1 MEQFRV
7 AVVGGGIGG
16 LSAAIAL
23 RAHDIPVV
31 VFEKSPELREIG
43 AGVVLRANGIRG
55 LASINAMDGI
65 DDVARAVRCRPP
77 RMWQGEALA
86 PDGDPQ
92 GNGTL
97 ESPIVYSRSPRELQ
111 RFLREQL
118 PADAVRHGYAL
129 EQLTEDDDGIDLCF
143 TNGCR
148 ERFDLLIG
156 ADGIHSVVQGY
167 VGDPVLPESQG
178 IMAYRALVPADR
190 LAGKAEV
197 DRLCQWLGQ
206 SRYFITYPAARG
218 SLINVVASVPSTL
231 KPGSW
236 SAPGTVADLAQAYN
250 GWHPQV
256 RAVIDEID
264 STFIWGIYDRPRLH
278 SGSVAVSR

>member
-97 ESPIVYSRSPRELQ
+97 ESPIVYP
-111 RFLREQL
+111 
-118 PADAVRHGYAL
+118 
-129 EQLTEDDDGIDLCF
+129 LT
-143 TNGCR
+143 
-148 ERFDLLIG
+148 
-156 ADGIHSVVQGY
+156 
-167 VGDPVLPESQG
+167 
-178 IMAYRALVPADR
+178 
-190 LAGKAEV
+190 
-197 DRLCQWLGQ
+197 
-206 SRYFITYPAARG
+206 
-218 SLINVVASVPSTL
+218 
-231 KPGSW
+231 
-236 SAPGTVADLAQAYN
+236 
-250 GWHPQV
+250 
-256 RAVIDEID
+256 
-264 STFIWGIYDRPRLH
+264 
-278 SGSVAVSR
+278 AVSCSDFCESNYPPMQFVTATHSSS